1 MSGAQGHGI
10 MPINRLLTESKL
22 NAQDITQDI
31 KRLNEAFDLTLRGL
45 HLVDRNDP
53 ICELVARR
61 IIDIG
66 TDVTRDSKQIA
77 ALAVKQLGT

>member
-22 NAQDITQDI
+22 DAQDI

>member
-1 MSGAQGHGI
+1 
-10 MPINRLLTESKL
+10 MPINRLLIESKL
-22 NAQDITQDI
+22 SAQDV
-31 KRLNEAFDLTLRGL
+31 KRLNEAFELTLRGL

-66 TDVTRDSKQIA
+66 TDVRRDPKQIA

>member
-1 MSGAQGHGI
+1 MSSAQGHGI
-10 MPINRLLTESKL
+10 MPINRLLIESKL
-22 NAQDITQDI
+22 SAQDV
-31 KRLNEAFDLTLRGL
+31 KRLNEAFELTLRGL

-66 TDVTRDSKQIA
+66 TDMTRDPKQIA

>member
-22 NAQDITQDI
+22 NAQDI

>member
-1 MSGAQGHGI
+1 
-10 MPINRLLTESKL
+10 MPINRLLIESKL
-22 NAQDITQDI
+22 NAQDV
-31 KRLNEAFDLTLRGL
+31 KRLNEAFDLTLREL

-66 TDVTRDSKQIA
+66 ADVTRTPKQIA

>member
-22 NAQDITQDI
+22 NAQDI

-53 ICELVARR
+53 ICGLVARR